1 MQSHG
6 KYLSSPPQI
15 SQGTCTCALFS
26 AFPSYTNGFLS
37 DSGPA
42 PPLVH
47 EIPMPS
53 VTLGLR
59 PNHPSLPCTM
69 QLPFSTRL
77 FLSAYK
83 RFVISLILKTNS
95 PLTLCPLQ
103 PCPVSFLPYP
113 HPHSLVAN
121 SSQAFVSATPLKLHS
136 SESSMTSCWHIQRSV
151 SVILFSLSAAF
162 AQ

>member
-1 MQSHG
+1 MQSYE
-6 KYLSSPPQI
+6 KYLSSPHQI
-15 SQGTCTCALFS
+15 SQGACICALLA
-26 AFPSYTNGFLS
+26 AFPSYTNGLLS
-37 DSGPA
+37 NSGPT

-47 EIPMPS
+47 EIPIPS

-69 QLPFSTRL
+69 QLPFSTGF
-77 FLSAYK
+77 FLLAYK
-83 RFVISLILKTNS
+83 CTVISLILKTNS
-95 PLTLCPLQ
+95 PLTLYPLQ

-113 HPHSLVAN
+113 HPHSLLAD
-121 SSQAFVSATPLKLHS
+121 SSQAFVSATPLKLLLS
-136 SESSMTSCWHIQRSV
+136 KSSMTSSWHIQRSV